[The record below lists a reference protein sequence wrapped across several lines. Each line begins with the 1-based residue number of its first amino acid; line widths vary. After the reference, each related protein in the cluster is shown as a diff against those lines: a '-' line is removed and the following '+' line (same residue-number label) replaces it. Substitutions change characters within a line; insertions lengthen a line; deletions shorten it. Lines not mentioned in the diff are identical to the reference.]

1 MRSGVGFNVAQA
13 ANPNCTC
20 IGGIVPEDRRGING
34 HIVRGNVLCACTG
47 AHGRNAKRAQNM
59 MVGTVQ
65 PLWARGA

>member
-1 MRSGVGFNVAQA
+1 MIFDAAKA

-20 IGGIVPEDRRGING
+20 VGGIVSEERRGIMG

-47 AHGRNAKRAQNM
+47 AHGRHAKQAQNN
-59 MVGTVQ
+59 MVGTLQ